1 MSEVY
6 PRKRRT
12 NRLRQCASRRATT
25 TPAPGATARAEP
37 QIGGVRERSTKKTG
51 DPEGESGSPFGLLVG
66 AL

>member
-1 MSEVY
+1 MSEVH

-37 QIGGVRERSTKKTG
+37 QIGGVRERSTKNG
-51 DPEGESGSPFGLLVG
+51 RSGGG
-66 AL
+66 IRIALWAAGRSL